1 VFATA
6 ARTRYDAFRRHT
18 VATPTKA
25 ILERA
30 RRVRAIVLDVDGVL
44 TDASL
49 FYSARG
55 ETLKRFSARDGFA
68 IKLAQGEGIPVA
80 ILSGRVSAPLRSR
93 LAALDID
100 ERLVIQGSREK
111 GAGLRELCERLGIGC
126 DAVAF
131 MGDDLPDLPALAAAG
146 LSACPSDAVPDVRK
160 RCHVVCSG
168 PGGGGAVRELV
179 ELVLTARGR
188 WREIIESWGSG
199 RATLTQDKPADDR
212 RRHER

>member
-1 VFATA
+1 MVTK
-6 ARTRYDAFRRHT
+6 
-18 VATPTKA
+18 PTEA
-25 ILERA
+25 VLERA

-49 FYSARG
+49 FFSSRG

-68 IKLAQGEGIPVA
+68 IKLAQGEGLPVA
-80 ILSGRVSAPLRSR
+80 ILSGRVSAPLRVR
-93 LAALDID
+93 LADLGVD

-111 GAGLRELCERLGIGC
+111 GAGLREICERLGIGC

-146 LSACPSDAVPDVRK
+146 LSACPSDAVPDVRQ
-160 RCHVVCSG
+160 RCHVVCSTA
-168 PGGGGAVRELV
+168 GGGGAVRELV

-188 WREIIESWGSG
+188 WREIVEDWVTG
-199 RATLTQDKPADDR
+199 RATLTLDNSTEDR